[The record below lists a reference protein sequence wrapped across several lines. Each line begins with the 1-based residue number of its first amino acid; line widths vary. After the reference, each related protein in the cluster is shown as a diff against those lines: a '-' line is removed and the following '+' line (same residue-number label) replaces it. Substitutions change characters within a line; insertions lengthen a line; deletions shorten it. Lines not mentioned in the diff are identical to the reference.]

1 MIKGFKVINF
11 NNYNYSNPTL
21 VIFASYYHN
30 IQGMN
35 FLRNLL
41 AAIIGCLI
49 AFGIIFVMFL
59 VLAALIGQGE
69 DTVVVKDNSVLEIQ
83 LQTPINDYVGMDESN
98 PFAGLFNVNQG
109 LDEIL
114 HAINVAKE
122 DNKIKG
128 ISLNNNVIMAGLSQ
142 TQAIRDALSDF
153 AESGKFIYA
162 YGDFYTQKDYY
173 LASVANE
180 VYLNPVGALD
190 FKGLSTE
197 VLFFKDLQEK
207 SGIKMEV
214 IRHGKYKSAVEPFL
228 ANEMSEA
235 NRTQIKELLD
245 ALWHSMLTHI
255 SKSRDISVEDLNHI
269 ADTLGTRTSKY
280 AALSGLIDEVVYFDE
295 YESMIKEKMG
305 VDTTDDLNYVPI
317 SDYIRTASKIKINSG
332 TDKIAV
338 IFAQGEIWYGE
349 GGSDV
354 IGQGIIND
362 ALKKAREDEN
372 VKAIVLRVNSP
383 GGSALASDIIWR
395 EIEITKQ
402 SKPVVVSMGDV
413 AASGGY
419 YIAAGA
425 DKIFAEPTTITGS
438 IGVFGTIP
446 NISELAENIGVNAEQ
461 VGTNKNSVDY
471 SLFEPMND
479 SFRSNVLEG
488 IEATYETFLD
498 RVAQGRGFTLA
509 QADSVAQGRVWSG
522 VDAKR
527 LGLVDELGGLDEA
540 IAAAAEMVELDNYGI
555 RKLPKYKSDFE
566 KLMED
571 LGGATTK
578 SKESIIQEE
587 IGAEAYAILRE
598 IKLAMQ
604 NKGVQARMP
613 FTLNIK

>member
-1 MIKGFKVINF
+1 
-11 NNYNYSNPTL
+11 
-21 VIFASYYHN
+21 
-30 IQGMN
+30 MN

-49 AFGIIFVMFL
+49 AFGIMFVMFL
-59 VLAALIGQGE
+59 VLAALIGRGE
-69 DTVVVKDNSVLEIQ
+69 DTVVVKNNSVLEIQ

-109 LDEIL
+109 LDDIL
-114 HAINVAKE
+114 HAIRVAKD

-142 TQAIRDALSDF
+142 TKAIRDALLDF
-153 AESGKFIYA
+153 ESSGKFIYA
-162 YGDFYTQKDYY
+162 FGDFYTQKDYY
-173 LASVANE
+173 LASVAKE
-180 VYLNPVGALD
+180 VYLNPVGDLD

-207 SGIKMEV
+207 TGIKMEV

-228 ANEMSEA
+228 ANEMSDA

-245 ALWHSMLTHI
+245 ALWNSMLTNI
-255 SKSRDISVEDLNHI
+255 SDSRDISMESLNLI
-269 ADTLGTRTSKY
+269 ADTLGTRKPKY
-280 AALSGLIDEVVYFDE
+280 AVLSGLIDDVVFFDE
-295 YESMIKEKMG
+295 YESKIKKALEIE
-305 VDTTDDLNYVPI
+305 VDKDINYVAI
-317 SDYIRTASKIKINSG
+317 SDYIRTANRIKIKSG
-332 TDKIAV
+332 EDKIAV
-338 IFAQGEIWYGE
+338 IYAQGEIWYGE

-362 ALKKAREDEN
+362 ALKKAREDDE

-395 EIEITKQ
+395 EIEITKA
-402 SKPVVVSMGDV
+402 SKPVLVSMGDV

-438 IGVFGTIP
+438 IGVFGTVP
-446 NISELAENIGVNAEQ
+446 NISELAKNMGVNAEQ
-461 VGTNKNSVDY
+461 VGTNKNSVEY

-479 SFRSNVLEG
+479 NFRNNVLEG
-488 IEATYETFLD
+488 IEATYETFLE
-498 RVAQGRGFTLA
+498 RVAQGRGITMA
-509 QADSVAQGRVWSG
+509 QADSLAQGRVWSG

-540 IAAAAEMVELDNYGI
+540 IAEAAKMVNLDKYGI
-555 RKLPKYKSDFE
+555 KKLPKYKSDLE
-566 KLMED
+566 KFMED
-571 LGGATTK
+571 MGGASAK
-578 SKESIIQEE
+578 SKEAFIQQE
-587 IGAEAYAILRE
+587 IGLEAYTILKE
-598 IKLAMQ
+598 IKSAME